1 MNHDNRQSL
10 NCTQCIQR
18 IGISLWVY
26 LILQVAAGF
35 LTSLP
40 LLFGWHVNTTVFMA
54 AAVLCGLPAL
64 ALGLVLTGTRIT
76 GLSNPGHPM
85 VETLVRAVPMTF
97 FWSIG
102 FSLLWALLGTSSQ
115 ELPPVFSM
123 ADKIGMFF
131 IIGVIGPV
139 IEELFFRGFAYNCLK
154 RYSPVFAAVISS
166 LAFSFLHMN
175 FTQGIPVFFMALVFC
190 WAYEQ
195 TGSLWVPILLHVIN
209 NSMALL
215 VGWFPLLI
223 ILLLVLAVLGLVVT
237 ILMVPAIR
245 EAWHQLMEKRA
256 LFRCVWKA
264 PLFWL
269 VGVAFVGF
277 SLYMVVA
284 R

>member
-10 NCTQCIQR
+10 NCTQRIQR

-54 AAVLCGLPAL
+54 AAVFCGLPAL
-64 ALGLVLTGTRIT
+64 ALGLVLTGTRLT
-76 GLSNPGHPM
+76 GLSTPGHRIMP
-85 VETLVRAVPMTF
+85 TLLRAVPMTF

-115 ELPPVFSM
+115 QLPPVFSM

-175 FTQGIPVFFMALVFC
+175 FTQGIAVFFMALVFC

-195 TGSLWVPILLHVIN
+195 TGSLWVPILLHEI
-209 NSMALL
+209 
-215 VGWFPLLI
+215 G
-223 ILLLVLAVLGLVVT
+223 
-237 ILMVPAIR
+237 
-245 EAWHQLMEKRA
+245 RA
-256 LFRCVWKA
+256 HV
-264 PLFWL
+264 
-269 VGVAFVGF
+269 
-277 SLYMVVA
+277 
-284 R
+284 